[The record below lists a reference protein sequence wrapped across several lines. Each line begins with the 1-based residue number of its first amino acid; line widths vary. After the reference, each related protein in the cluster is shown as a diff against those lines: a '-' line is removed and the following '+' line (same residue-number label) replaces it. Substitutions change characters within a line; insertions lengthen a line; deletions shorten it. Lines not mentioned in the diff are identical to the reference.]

1 LLKNRLFTKL
11 VLAVLQIAIAISAI
25 AGAILLKFNI
35 LNLQIPNFAETSNF
49 YVSFFIVFGIVFI
62 ISGLFLVYDWRESK
76 LKREIVEA
84 Q

>member
-1 LLKNRLFTKL
+1 MLKNRLFTKL